1 MQGDIHHQEW
11 QEDEEGG
18 LNCANQWDCRYVLK
32 EMLMNALGLR
42 VIGKLIADNEAMT
55 DDNIS
60 EVNEN
65 NKKPI

>member
-42 VIGKLIADNEAMT
+42 VIGKLIAD
-55 DDNIS
+55 D
-60 EVNEN
+60 
-65 NKKPI
+65 KL